1 MRKFLHVW
9 RSIGASSFV
18 LSVIESG
25 YKLPFVSIPL
35 RYFFSNHKSAVDN
48 RAFVCE
54 AIELLLLAGSA
65 VEVKRDQ
72 VHVCSPLGVVPK
84 KNGKRRLILDLR
96 FLNKHLAKRKFKFED
111 LRVVAEILQPG
122 DWFFTFDLRN
132 GYHHVDIF
140 QEHWKYLAFSFTFD
154 GKPRYFL
161 FCSLPFG
168 LSTSPYVFT
177 KLLRPVVSHWW
188 SQGIRISVY
197 LDDGIG
203 TDSSKDSC
211 SQEAQ
216 LVRGDL
222 YRLGLLVNEEK
233 SNFEPRQK
241 GEHLGFILDLTKG
254 EFSIPPGKID
264 HLFNLISLLLDDVSP
279 TARDVS
285 RITGTLISMEL
296 ALGPIVRLRTRALY
310 AVLNSV
316 HCLSCK
322 VALTREAVE
331 ELYFWRDNF
340 FRLCGK
346 PIWRPSPKIELLSYS
361 DASNVGWAGFI
372 VQFGTHIARGNWLG
386 SEALCSSSFREI
398 RAIRFVLQSF
408 SGLLAGKEC
417 KHRSDNQSV
426 CSILSVGSSKP
437 HLQKEAVAIYSLCHE
452 AGIRFS
458 AEWIPRHFN
467 FKADYWSKV
476 VDTDD
481 WMLNPVHFRQ
491 LDILWGPHTVDRFAS
506 HNSFQLP
513 RFCSRWWCP
522 GTETVDAFTVSW
534 GGENNWLVPPVFL
547 IPRVINHM
555 KLGREQGTLIIPF
568 WQSAH
573 WWPLVSPSPGVF
585 HPFVLDWREIPLHE
599 STFLPGSAAADLFGH
614 GIPSCRVFALR
625 IVFP

>member
-1 MRKFLHVW
+1 MRKFLYVW
-9 RSIGASSFV
+9 RSIRASSFV

-25 YKLPFVSIPL
+25 YKLPFVSIPVKF
-35 RYFFSNHKSAVDN
+35 FFSNHKSAVDN

-54 AIELLLLAGSA
+54 AIEQLLLAGSA

-84 KNGKRRLILDLR
+84 KNGKLRLILDLR

-111 LRVVAEILQPG
+111 LRVVAEILQPD

-177 KLLRPVVSHWW
+177 KLLRPVVAHWR

-203 TDSSKDSC
+203 ADSSKDSC
-211 SQEAQ
+211 SQDAQ

-222 YRLGLLVNEEK
+222 DRLGLLVNEEK

-296 ALGPIVRLRTRALY
+296 ALGPVVSLRTRALY

-316 HCLSCK
+316 HNLSCK

-331 ELYFWRDNF
+331 ELNFWRDNF
-340 FRLCGK
+340 SRLCGK

-361 DASNVGWAGFI
+361 NASNVGWAGFI
-372 VQFGTHIARGNWLG
+372 VQIFLSKRFVQLDLFLSHFPVFWRVRSASIDLT
-386 SEALCSSSFREI
+386 I
-398 RAIRFVLQSF
+398 RASAVFCPSAVVSLICKKKRLPFTICAMKQVFAFLR
-408 SGLLAGKEC
+408 SGYLATLISKLIIGRKL
-417 KHRSDNQSV
+417 STPMIG
-426 CSILSVGSSKP
+426 CSTLS
-437 HLQKEAVAIYSLCHE
+437 I
-452 AGIRFS
+452 
-458 AEWIPRHFN
+458 
-467 FKADYWSKV
+467 
-476 VDTDD
+476 
-481 WMLNPVHFRQ
+481 
-491 LDILWGPHTVDRFAS
+491 FAS
-506 HNSFQLP
+506 WI
-513 RFCSRWWCP
+513 FCGDP
-522 GTETVDAFTVSW
+522 T
-534 GGENNWLVPPVFL
+534 P
-547 IPRVINHM
+547 
-555 KLGREQGTLIIPF
+555 
-568 WQSAH
+568 
-573 WWPLVSPSPGVF
+573 
-585 HPFVLDWREIPLHE
+585 
-599 STFLPGSAAADLFGH
+599 
-614 GIPSCRVFALR
+614 
-625 IVFP
+625 

>member
-1 MRKFLHVW
+1 MRVW

-25 YKLPFVSIPL
+25 YKLPFVSVPVK
-35 RYFFSNHKSAVDN
+35 YFFRNHKSAVDN
-48 RAFVCE
+48 RTFVCE
-54 AIELLLLAGSA
+54 AIEQLLLAGSA
-65 VEVKRDQ
+65 VEVKRHQ
-72 VHVCSPLGVVPK
+72 VHVCSPLGVVPTN
-84 KNGKRRLILDLR
+84 NGKLRLILGLR
-96 FLNKHLAKRKFKFED
+96 FLNKHLAKNNFKFED
-111 LRVVAEILQPG
+111 LRVVAEILQPD

-177 KLLRPVVSHWW
+177 KLLRPVVANWR

-203 TDSSKDSC
+203 ADSSKDSC
-211 SQEAQ
+211 SQ
-216 LVRGDL
+216 DC
-222 YRLGLLVNEEK
+222 LGLLVNEEK

-264 HLFNLISLLLDDVSP
+264 HLFNLISLLLNDVSP

-296 ALGPIVRLRTRALY
+296 ALGPVVRLRTRALY

-316 HCLSCK
+316 HSLSCK

-331 ELYFWRDNF
+331 ELNSWRDNF

-346 PIWRPSPKIELLSYS
+346 PVWRPSLKIELLSYS

-408 SGLLAGKEC
+408 SGFLAGKEC

-426 CSILSVGSSKP
+426 CSILSVGSSK
-437 HLQKEAVAIYSLCHE
+437 KKK
-452 AGIRFS
+452 R
-458 AEWIPRHFN
+458 
-467 FKADYWSKV
+467 
-476 VDTDD
+476 
-481 WMLNPVHFRQ
+481 
-491 LDILWGPHTVDRFAS
+491 
-506 HNSFQLP
+506 LP
-513 RFCSRWWCP
+513 FTICS
-522 GTETVDAFTVSW
+522 
-534 GGENNWLVPPVFL
+534 
-547 IPRVINHM
+547 M
-555 KLGREQGTLIIPF
+555 KQ
-568 WQSAH
+568 
-573 WWPLVSPSPGVF
+573 
-585 HPFVLDWREIPLHE
+585 
-599 STFLPGSAAADLFGH
+599 
-614 GIPSCRVFALR
+614 VFAFLR
-625 IVFP
+625 SGYPAT